1 MAARSD
7 SNHYICLFCK
17 QTHAWCLA
25 EVTRIGNLV
34 VALIGELGG
43 GLEEEGH

>member
-25 EVTRIGNLV
+25 EVMGTGSLV
-34 VALIGELGG
+34 VVSTG
-43 GLEEEGH
+43 GLEGGFREKDY